1 MLPAPDN
8 QSGEGKRMDFRKV
21 QFLLSAH
28 AIKQLPPPVYPD
40 IAFAGRSNVGK
51 SSLINRLIDRTSL
64 VKTSSKPGKTQS
76 LNYFLVD
83 DLLYLVDLPGYG
95 FAQVSQQ
102 TRQSWKGLLTEYVET
117 RTTLACVVVI
127 IDLRHELKT
136 LDRELIDWL
145 RYLKKPYLPV
155 YTKADKLSR
164 NNQTKNAAALDAGL
178 TLTSDERIIF
188 SARTGLGL
196 DILRNRLTAYAAA
209 VEIVPQGEDDNVTD
223 PI

>member
-1 MLPAPDN
+1 MI
-8 QSGEGKRMDFRKV
+8 DFRKV

-28 AIKQLPPPVYPD
+28 TLGQLPDPVHPD

-51 SSLINRLIDRTSL
+51 SSLINRLVERTSL

-83 DLLYLVDLPGYG
+83 ESLYLVDLPGYG
-95 FAQVSQQ
+95 YAQVSQQ
-102 TRQSWKGLLTEYVET
+102 LRRNWQGLITDYVEQ
-117 RTTLACVVVI
+117 RSSLACVVVI
-127 IDLRHELKT
+127 IDLRHEPKR

-145 RYLKKPYLPV
+145 RYLNIPSLPV

-164 NNQTKNAAALDAGL
+164 NQQMRNAAVLDAGL
-178 TLTSDERIIF
+178 TLTAADRIVF
-188 SARTGLGL
+188 SSQTGQGV
-196 DILRNRLTAYAAA
+196 DSLRSRLNAYVLAVTGNGA
-209 VEIVPQGEDDNVTD
+209 VEGLTD